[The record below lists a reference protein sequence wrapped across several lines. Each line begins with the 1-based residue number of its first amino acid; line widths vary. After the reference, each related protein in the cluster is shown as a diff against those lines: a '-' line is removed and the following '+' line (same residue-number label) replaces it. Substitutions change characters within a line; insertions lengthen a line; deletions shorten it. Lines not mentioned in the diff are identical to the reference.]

1 MTLEEKIKRI
11 RMIPKKI
18 ADLEIS
24 RELRASVAA
33 VQYENI
39 GAGKGSRENST
50 ETAMQDAASIGL
62 EIEKLQAERKQ
73 LIAQVCDEI
82 DKTICDDDITS
93 IDMRIV
99 LKEHLLI
106 GISLKRIASN
116 IVHREYK
123 TTRYIYRNGC
133 EKLKIPHSIPHNPT

>member
-1 MTLEEKIKRI
+1 
-11 RMIPKKI
+11 MIPKKI
-18 ADLEIS
+18 VDLEIS
-24 RELRASVAA
+24 RELRASVTA

-39 GAGKGSRENST
+39 GAGKGSRGNST
-50 ETAMQDAASIGL
+50 ETAMQDAASIGV

-82 DKTICDDDITS
+82 DKTICDDDIAS

-99 LKEHLLI
+99 LKEHLLR

-133 EKLKIPHSIPHNPT
+133 EKLKIPHAIPHNPT